1 MIKLDME
8 AVVWVLPI
16 AFSKMEEERDV
27 PKKKLVSK
35 KELKTGGW
43 KILSLSILQ
52 KMRKLVLKET
62 LMVWLNNCLVDLE
75 YNS

>member
-1 MIKLDME
+1 ME

-16 AFSKMEEERDV
+16 AFSKMGEERDV
-27 PKKKLVSK
+27 PKKKLLSK

-52 KMRKLVLKET
+52 NEKACFQRNTNGMAEQLFDR
-62 LMVWLNNCLVDLE
+62 
-75 YNS
+75 S